1 MEVNLYLEM
10 LTSEKHRGRKE
21 KPERRGRKG
30 GEGQRTRKDEKFRD
44 CLAISSSLWR
54 NTFLF

>member
-30 GEGQRTRKDEKFRD
+30 GERGRERERMKKF
-44 CLAISSSLWR
+44 
-54 NTFLF
+54 